1 MYHLISFC
9 QLTLNLSVSRT
20 FYATIRNDQQ
30 YQVIVGIILHV
41 FCNRLYVID
50 HRRKPCWIRQW
61 DCKKRKQTL
70 FTFSFLI
77 NGKTSI
83 YYVYLLIIRLILS
96 KKRTMF
102 QAAIISVNDSFNSVA
117 IRIPRVSIE
126 RKAMTCSTI
135 DHSSKPQGKKAL
147 FYKIKNIS
155 RFLLDRCLLEL
166 YSCKSSNC
174 HIGNLYLDH
183 NLEKFLRLFLLP
195 QYMGSRQLCV
205 HQCNEENLDQS
216 VCHCFG

>member
-77 NGKTSI
+77 NGN
-83 YYVYLLIIRLILS
+83 YLLIIRLILS

-166 YSCKSSNC
+166 
-174 HIGNLYLDH
+174 
-183 NLEKFLRLFLLP
+183 
-195 QYMGSRQLCV
+195 
-205 HQCNEENLDQS
+205 
-216 VCHCFG
+216 